1 MKLLV
6 LGTRTFAP
14 EIADVASDIDGVEV
28 AGFVENMDREKCSET
43 LEGLPIYWVDDIA
56 AMRDSHRAVCA
67 LGTTARSRFIDQ
79 VESLGIRFAT
89 LVHPAARISRNS
101 TVGEG
106 SVVCPG
112 VIIAT
117 RTTIGRHVIL
127 NRGAMIGHH
136 TSVGDYCSI
145 MPGANVAGAC
155 TIGSSTYIGMGAL
168 VLDHRSVGAHSVVG
182 AGSVVTRD
190 VADNVQVI
198 GSPARVVKENI
209 EGR

>member
-6 LGTRTFAP
+6 LGTRSFAP
-14 EIADVASDIDGVEV
+14 EIADVASDIPGVEI
-28 AGFVENMDREKCSET
+28 AGFVENMDRDKCSEK

-56 AMRDSHRAVCA
+56 SMRDSHSAVCA
-67 LGTTARSRFIDQ
+67 LGTTARSRFIEQ
-79 VESLGIRFAT
+79 VGALGIKFAT
-89 LVHPAARISRNS
+89 LVHPSARISKNS

-127 NRGAMIGHH
+127 NRGSMIGHH
-136 TSVGDYCSI
+136 TIVGDYCSI

-155 TIGSSTYIGMGAL
+155 TIGSATYIGMGAII
-168 VLDHRSVGAHSVVG
+168 LDHRTVGSHSVIG

-198 GSPARVVKENI
+198 GAPAKVVKENI

>member
-1 MKLLV
+1 MKLLI

-14 EIADVASDIDGVEV
+14 EIADVASDIEGVEI
-28 AGFVENMDREKCSET
+28 AGFVENMDRAKCSET
-43 LEGLPIYWVDDIA
+43 LEGLPVYWVDDIA
-56 AMRDSHRAVCA
+56 AMRDSHLAICA
-67 LGTTARSRFIDQ
+67 LGTTARSRFIEQ
-79 VESLGIRFAT
+79 VESLGFRFAT
-89 LVHPAARISRNS
+89 LVHPSARISRNS
-101 TVGEG
+101 TVGAG

-136 TSVGDYCSI
+136 TTVGDYCSI
-145 MPGANVAGAC
+145 MPGGNVAGAC
-155 TIGSSTYIGMGAL
+155 TIGPSTYIGMGAL
-168 VLDHRSVGAHSVVG
+168 VLDHRTVGSQSVVG
-182 AGSVVTRD
+182 AGSIVTRD
-190 VADNVQVI
+190 VPDNVQVI

>member
-1 MKLLV
+1 MNLLV
-6 LGTRTFAP
+6 LGTRSFAP
-14 EIADVASDIDGVEV
+14 EIADVASDIEGVSV
-28 AGFVENMDREKCSET
+28 VGFVENMDREKCSEK
-43 LEGLPIYWVDDIA
+43 LAGLPVYWVDDIA
-56 AMRDSHRAVCA
+56 ALRDSHFAVCA
-67 LGTTARSRFIDQ
+67 LGTTARSRFIEQ
-79 VESLGIRFAT
+79 VEMLGFRFAT
-89 LVHPAARISRNS
+89 LVHPAARVSRNS

-112 VIIAT
+112 VIVAT

-127 NRGAMIGHH
+127 NRGAMVGHH

-145 MPGANVAGAC
+145 MPGANIAGAC
-155 TIGSSTYIGMGAL
+155 TIGPSTYIGMGAL
-168 VLDHRSVGAHSVVG
+168 VLDHRAVGAHSVVG

>member
-14 EIADVASDIDGVEV
+14 EIADVASEIDGVEV
-28 AGFVENMDREKCSET
+28 AGFVENMDRGKCSET
-43 LEGLPIYWVDDIA
+43 LEGLPIFWIDDIA
-56 AMRDSHRAVCA
+56 PMRDSHLAVAA
-67 LGTTARSRFIDQ
+67 LGTTSRSRFIDQ
-79 VESLGIRFAT
+79 VEALRFRFAT
-89 LVHPAARISRNS
+89 LVHPTARISSNS

-112 VIIAT
+112 VIVAT

-155 TIGSSTYIGMGAL
+155 SIGPSTYIGMGAL
-168 VLDHRSVGAHSVVG
+168 VLDHRTVGSHSVVG

-190 VADNVQVI
+190 VSDNVQVI

>member
-1 MKLLV
+1 MRLLV